1 MAEAE
6 PAAQPQVVGEKV
18 TLEELG
24 GAKTHTSKSGVA
36 HRASENDVD
45 ALRDMRT
52 LFDFLPLSNKV
63 HLSPTTAEIP
73 PGFAQALTL
82 EMRLRV
88 RVAFL

>member
-1 MAEAE
+1 M
-6 PAAQPQVVGEKV
+6 

-73 PGFAQALTL
+73 GFAQALTL

>member
-1 MAEAE
+1 M
-6 PAAQPQVVGEKV
+6 VGEKV

-63 HLSPTTAEIP
+63 LPNHNPLKSPRLCASTDAGNAAP
-73 PGFAQALTL
+73 CVFACL
-82 EMRLRV
+82 
-88 RVAFL
+88 

>member
-1 MAEAE
+1 M
-6 PAAQPQVVGEKV
+6 

-63 HLSPTTAEIP
+63 RLSISS
-73 PGFAQALTL
+73 LTSP
-82 EMRLRV
+82 RLCKH
-88 RVAFL
+88 